1 MKQTFNFN
9 INQILATYMYAKVKC
24 LDLLSIATTREEIRF
39 AEMNLLNIYKAKKFS
54 LFFLMILMN

>member
-24 LDLLSIATTREEIRF
+24 LDLLSIATTREEIKF
-39 AEMNLLNIYKAKKFS
+39 IADDYKNNKFS
-54 LFFLMILMN
+54 VCFLIILMK